1 MLYGFLADIILVFHF
16 CFVLFTVLGGLLILR
31 RRSIIWLHLPA
42 LFWGIIVQV
51 FSLTCPLTQ
60 FENRFRTLGGEANY
74 AGGFIEHY
82 VSLIL
87 YFQLGYWFHFALG
100 FSLLL
105 INVIVYLYIF
115 LYWRGIK

>member
-1 MLYGFLADIILVFHF
+1 MLYGLFADIILILHF
-16 CFVLFTVLGGLLILR
+16 CFVLFTVFGGLLVLR
-31 RRSIIWLHLPA
+31 RRAAIWLHLPA

-51 FSLTCPLTQ
+51 FSLSCPLTS

-74 AGGFIEHY
+74 TGGFIEHY

-87 YFQLGYWFHFALG
+87 YSQVSYWFHFALG

-105 INVIVYLYIF
+105 INVVVYSYIYVRWHK
-115 LYWRGIK
+115 LK